1 MRTLGYEGSVECE
14 AQADFFAKSLSL
26 SRLSSPCFIKAF
38 MCSPFASSYDHG
50 IVLELSSFFSFEEP
64 YQKSEAK
71 MRYDKD
77 AIYWMGYFYRYLVY
91 TREVSSRQVYHA
103 IPASILYSFYKP
115 YHSFDNEKAA
125 VQILSLYPLFPANQ
139 LQVLRKY
146 FASE

>member
-1 MRTLGYEGSVECE
+1 MRTLGYEGLVQCE

-38 MCSPFASSYDHG
+38 MCSSFASSYDRG
-50 IVLELSSFFSFEEP
+50 TSLELSSFFVYEKRFK
-64 YQKSEAK
+64 KSK
-71 MRYDKD
+71 VKFRYDQD
-77 AIYWMGYFYRYLVY
+77 VIYWMGYFYRYLVY

-125 VQILSLYPLFPANQ
+125 VQILSLYPLFPTNE
-139 LQVLRKY
+139 LQVIRKY
-146 FASE
+146 FASK